1 MKFFFVING
10 RKVKQYMVVIFAAF
24 FAASLAFVGQQQL
37 SVFSSNDGPRAIY
50 KGEDKGNKISLTFD
64 ISWGDKRVTP
74 ILDILK
80 EKGVKN
86 CTFFI
91 SAAWA
96 ERHPDLVERIVKDGH
111 EVASLGYQYKSYT
124 DWEDQQIKRD
134 ILLAQEK
141 IKKVSGKMTSL
152 LRPPNG
158 NFDERVLTI
167 SEKLN
172 HTVVHWSIDTKD
184 WKNPGVA
191 EIVKT
196 ATASTKAGD
205 IILLHASDSVKQTH
219 KALPQIIDKL
229 RGEGFK
235 FVSVSEMI
243 SNTEAESKEI
253 H

>member
-1 MKFFFVING
+1 MKFFYVVNG
-10 RKVKQYMVVIFAAF
+10 KKLKQYMVVVFAAF

-37 SVFSSNDGPRAIY
+37 SVFSSKDGPRAIY
-50 KGEDKGNKISLTFD
+50 KGEDKGNKVALTFD

-74 ILDILK
+74 ILDVLK
-80 EKGVKN
+80 KNGIKN
-86 CTFFI
+86 CTFFL

-96 ERHPDLVERIVKDGH
+96 ERHPEIVERIVKDGH

-124 DWEDQQIKRD
+124 EWEDKQIKRD

-141 IKKVSGKMTSL
+141 IKKVSGKTTSL

-158 NFDERVLTI
+158 NFDDRVLNI
-167 SEKLN
+167 SEDLH

-184 WKNPGVA
+184 WKNPGVNK
-191 EIVKT
+191 IVET
-196 ATASTKAGD
+196 ATDGTKAGD

-219 KALPQIIDKL
+219 LALPQIIEKL
-229 RGEGFK
+229 KTDGFK

-243 SNTEAESKEI
+243 ANTAANTKEVK
-253 H
+253 

>member
-1 MKFFFVING
+1 MKFFYVVNG
-10 RKVKQYMVVIFAAF
+10 KKLKQYMVVVFAAF

-37 SVFSSNDGPRAIY
+37 SVFSSKDGPRAIY
-50 KGEDKGNKISLTFD
+50 KGEDKGNKVALTFD

-74 ILDILK
+74 ILDVLK
-80 EKGVKN
+80 EKGIKN
-86 CTFFI
+86 CTFFL

-96 ERHPDLVERIVKDGH
+96 ERHPEIVERIVKDGH

-124 DWEDQQIKRD
+124 EWEDKQIKRD

-141 IKKVSGKMTSL
+141 IKKVSGKTTSL

-158 NFDERVLTI
+158 NFDDRILNI
-167 SEKLN
+167 SEDLH

-184 WKNPGVA
+184 WKNPGVNK
-191 EIVKT
+191 IVET
-196 ATASTKAGD
+196 ATDGTKAGD

-219 KALPQIIDKL
+219 LALPQIIEKL
-229 RGEGFK
+229 KTDGFK

-243 SNTEAESKEI
+243 ANTAANTKEVK
-253 H
+253 